1 MIIYPNLESFLIKNI
16 LRPGSFLW
24 VLAAV
29 WAAHFSIAP
38 AQNAPKNGILA
49 GGADLRAVKKTSK
62 ISIGRVL

>member
-38 AQNAPKNGILA
+38 AQNAPKNGMLA
-49 GGADLRAVKKTSK
+49 GGADLRAVKKA
-62 ISIGRVL
+62 